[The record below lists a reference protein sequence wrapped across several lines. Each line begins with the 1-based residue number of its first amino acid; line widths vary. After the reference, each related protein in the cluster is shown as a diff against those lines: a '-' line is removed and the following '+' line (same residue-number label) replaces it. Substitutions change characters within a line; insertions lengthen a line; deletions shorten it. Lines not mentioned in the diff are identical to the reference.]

1 MKFFRFSIY
10 IWLSLTVLSPN
21 TIQGSEYE
29 FSENI
34 VEALQRAD
42 LLWRQNKIEESLLEY
57 ENVVLMEETNFKGLS
72 GIFQCYLKMDKLTE
86 ARDTLESIQR
96 YYIKSDLTKQLIKQL
111 DSAERVADQQAAE
124 DFFNQQLIDFESVIQ
139 DKKTKQEAPKSQI
152 IPSQSIKTP
161 QGKFAKAIQLHK
173 KRFTSQ
179 AIPLFMEAIMDENSL
194 LFANDH
200 GLLSTARD
208 YYERNIETDPQ
219 DIKSTFILAWIWNHY
234 SNTNKTKTLY
244 EKILKI
250 SPKNRPEYQIAEAKL
265 QEIEKQR
272 EQIEQA
278 RQLEEERLRKDTERF
293 RRIQIANGK
302 YPEYSKTDYTV
313 KGLKFYDDK
322 NIPEAVIHLQG
333 AVKIDPQNPEVHYH
347 YAMIQV
353 ESAFNGN
360 ENGFSIAK
368 RELELCLNLEPDPT
382 LRGKALELLS
392 TLAGDNQSASTADK
406 L

>member
-1 MKFFRFSIY
+1 MTIKKLFLCICLTFS
-10 IWLSLTVLSPN
+10 VLSPPGVPA
-21 TIQGSEYE
+21 TEYE

-42 LLWRQNKIEESLLEY
+42 FLWRQSKIEESLLEF
-57 ENVVLMEETNFKGLS
+57 ENVILMDETNFKGLS
-72 GIFQCYLKMDKLTE
+72 GIFQCYLKLGKLTE
-86 ARDTLESIQR
+86 ARETLESIQR
-96 YYIKSDLTKQLIKQL
+96 YYIDSKLTKKLNQQL

-124 DFFNQQLIDFESVIQ
+124 DFFNKQLEDFETAT
-139 DKKTKQEAPKSQI
+139 DEKNLNRNKNKPQI
-152 IPSQSIKTP
+152 IPRHSIKTP

-179 AIPLFMEAIMDENSL
+179 AIPLFMEAIMDENNL

-200 GLLSTARD
+200 GLLSIARD
-208 YYERNIETDPQ
+208 YYTRNIEANPK
-219 DIKSTFILAWIWNHY
+219 DIKSNFILAWIWNHY
-234 SNTNKTKTLY
+234 SDTDKTKTLY
-244 EKILKI
+244 EKILSI
-250 SPKNRPEYQIAEAKL
+250 APKNSQEYRIAEAKIE
-265 QEIEKQR
+265 EIKSQKDQMEKAR
-272 EQIEQA
+272 RLEQ
-278 RQLEEERLRKDTERF
+278 ERLKKDTERY

-302 YPEYSKTDYTV
+302 YSQYSKADYTL
-313 KGLKFYDDK
+313 KGLKFYDEK

-333 AVKIDPQNPEVHYH
+333 AVKVDPQNPETHYH

-368 RELELCLNLEPDPT
+368 RELETCLNLEPDPT

-392 TLAGDNQSASTADK
+392 TLNTEQN
-406 L
+406 

>member
-1 MKFFRFSIY
+1 MAFFRFSIY
-10 IWLSLTVLSPN
+10 IWLTLITLTPN
-21 TIQGSEYE
+21 SILATEYE

-42 LLWRQNKIEESLLEY
+42 LLWRQNKINESMLEF
-57 ENVVLMEETNFKGLS
+57 ENVVLMDETNFKGLS
-72 GIFQCYLKMDKLTE
+72 GIFQCYLKMGKLTE
-86 ARDTLESIQR
+86 ARETLESIQR
-96 YYIKSDLTKQLIKQL
+96 YYIDTDLTNKLIKQL
-111 DSAERVADQQAAE
+111 DSAEIVADQQAAE
-124 DFFNQQLIDFESVIQ
+124 DFFNQQLIDFESVTE
-139 DKKTKQEAPKSQI
+139 DKKNEQKTPEPKKI
-152 IPSQSIKTP
+152 RSQSIKTP

-173 KRFTSQ
+173 KRFTAQ
-179 AIPLFMEAIMDENSL
+179 AIPLFMEAIMDESNL

-208 YYERNIETDPQ
+208 YYTRNLEINPK

-234 SNTNKTKTLY
+234 SDTNKTKDLY
-244 EKILKI
+244 KKVLTI
-250 SPKNRPEYQIAEAKL
+250 SPKNSPEYQIAKAKIE
-265 QEIEKQR
+265 EIKKQK

-278 RQLEEERLRKDTERF
+278 RQLEQERLRKDTERY

-302 YPEYSKTDYTV
+302 YAEYSKTDYTV
-313 KGLKFYDDK
+313 KGLKYYDEK

-368 RELELCLNLEPDPT
+368 RELETCLNLEPDPT
-382 LRGKALELLS
+382 LRGKALELLG
-392 TLAGDNQSASTADK
+392 TLNAEENQSN
-406 L
+406 

>member
-1 MKFFRFSIY
+1 M
-10 IWLSLTVLSPN
+10 
-21 TIQGSEYE
+21 
-29 FSENI
+29 
-34 VEALQRAD
+34 
-42 LLWRQNKIEESLLEY
+42 LEY

>member
-1 MKFFRFSIY
+1 MTIKRLFLYICLTFSAF
-10 IWLSLTVLSPN
+10 SPYPLMA
-21 TIQGSEYE
+21 SEYE

-34 VEALQRAD
+34 VEALQRAEF
-42 LLWRQNKIEESLLEY
+42 LWRQSKIEESLLEF
-57 ENVVLMEETNFKGLS
+57 ENVVLMDETNLKGLS
-72 GIFQCYLKMDKLTE
+72 GIFQCYLKMGKLTE
-86 ARDTLESIQR
+86 AREILEFIQR
-96 YYIKSDLTKQLIKQL
+96 YYINSNLVDQLNQQL

-124 DFFNQQLIDFESVIQ
+124 DFFNKQLEDFEVATEEKNIEQ
-139 DKKTKQEAPKSQI
+139 KTEKPQQI
-152 IPSQSIKTP
+152 PRHSIKTP

-173 KRFTSQ
+173 KRFTTQ
-179 AIPLFMEAIMDENSL
+179 AIPLFMEAIMDENNL

-208 YYERNIETDPQ
+208 YYTRNLEANPK

-234 SNTNKTKTLY
+234 SNMDKTKTLY
-244 EKILKI
+244 EKILI
-250 SPKNRPEYQIAEAKL
+250 LASKNSQEYRIAEAKL
-265 QEIEKQR
+265 QEIQSQRDQMEK
-272 EQIEQA
+272 A
-278 RQLEEERLRKDTERF
+278 RQLEEERLKKDTERY

-302 YPEYSKTDYTV
+302 YTEYSKSDYTI
-313 KGLKFYDDK
+313 KGLKYYDEK

-368 RELELCLNLEPDPT
+368 RELETCLNLEPDPT
-382 LRGKALELLS
+382 LRGKALELLE
-392 TLAGDNQSASTADK
+392 TLNAEEN
-406 L
+406 

>member
-1 MKFFRFSIY
+1 MTFIRFSIY
-10 IWLSLTVLSPN
+10 FCLSFISICPSSISAT
-21 TIQGSEYE
+21 EYE

-42 LLWRQNKIEESLLEY
+42 LLWRQNKIDQSLLEF
-57 ENVVLMEETNFKGLS
+57 ENVVLMDETNLKGLS
-72 GIFQCYLKMDKLTE
+72 GIFQCYLKMGKLTE
-86 ARDTLESIQR
+86 ARETLESIQR
-96 YYIKSDLTKQLIKQL
+96 YYMKSEVILNLIKQL
-111 DSAERVADQQAAE
+111 DNSEKIADQQAAE
-124 DFFNQQLIDFESVIQ
+124 DFFNQQLIDFEAVTE
-139 DKKTKQEAPKSQI
+139 DKKIEKKIQKPQKISV
-152 IPSQSIKTP
+152 QSIKTP

-173 KRFTSQ
+173 KGFTAQ
-179 AIPLFMEAIMDENSL
+179 AIPLFMEAIMDENNL

-208 YYERNIETDPQ
+208 YYTRNIETNPK

-234 SNTNKTKTLY
+234 SNTDQTKVLY
-244 EKILKI
+244 QKILTI
-250 SPKNRPEYQIAEAKL
+250 STKSSQEYQIAEAKL
-265 QEIEKQR
+265 QEIEKQK

-278 RQLEEERLRKDTERF
+278 RQLEQERLRKDTERY

-302 YPEYSKTDYTV
+302 YPEYSKADYTI
-313 KGLKFYDDK
+313 KGLKFYDAK

-368 RELELCLNLEPDPT
+368 RELETCLNLEPDPT
-382 LRGKALELLS
+382 LRGKALELLD
-392 TLAGDNQSASTADK
+392 TLNTEEKEPNDTN
-406 L
+406 